1 VNVQLKVELRIGNEK
16 KEADLK
22 RFADLLRKANYQGYV
37 VLEYEAPTD
46 PHKAVPPLLKE
57 LQGILA

>member
-1 VNVQLKVELRIGNEK
+1 MRGNVRV
-16 KEADLK
+16 DLK

-37 VLEYEAPTD
+37 VLEYEAATD
-46 PHKAVPPLLKE
+46 SYKAVPPLLKE